1 MLEFISVGDG
11 SVRVDNVSVRVD
23 GGSVRVAVEV

>member
-1 MLEFISVGDG
+1 VLEFISVGDG